1 MKHKFLGSYESLST
15 VSSGSDPPCA
25 NNVDLVS
32 SFPRWT
38 KSLMAATTLGSVNFC
53 EEKVSISSLY
63 DTPSVSKK
71 MSL

>member
-1 MKHKFLGSYESLST
+1 MGSYESLST
-15 VSSGSDPPCA
+15 VNSGSDAPCA

-32 SFPRWT
+32 SFPRLT

-63 DTPSVSKK
+63 DTPSV
-71 MSL
+71 